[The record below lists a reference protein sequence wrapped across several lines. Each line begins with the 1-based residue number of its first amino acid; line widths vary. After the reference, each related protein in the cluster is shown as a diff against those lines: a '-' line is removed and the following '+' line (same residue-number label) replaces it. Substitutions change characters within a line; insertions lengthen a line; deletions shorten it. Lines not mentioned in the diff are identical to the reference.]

1 MKGRFEQRIKISTI
15 KRRFRD
21 NIDLIPF
28 ITLKY
33 LSQKQQESKD
43 NLGEFVDKY
52 GFYFRDY
59 ELLDN
64 IVEKQQ
70 NHDDSFISDFIS
82 SINALKNSSNPY
94 IKDIYSKI
102 PTKKLTDDVLDDIIS
117 LLDICGDATSFYE
130 EVTDNED
137 MLSRRLGLIKQLYI
151 KLLCRIVKEDH
162 TIKNIYD
169 PTCRDAENMIYLGN
183 FESATLYEKE
193 ERLFHHAIQNMIMNE
208 IPLDK
213 VQIENKEIIL
223 DDSKMKYDAIISLPY
238 ERIPRIDDSHINE
251 KFKEYNTKNPKIL
264 HLLNLIEHLDDDGIL
279 VTMTSLDLFVKRD
292 AYNLRKCLID
302 RNILDAIIEY
312 DKSYRNPHNIIL
324 IIKKNKENE
333 DILFIKQN
341 GEEHIIRSVIHPRKL
356 YECYKERTRIA
367 RFSDIITND
376 EIREND
382 YNLNPKRYV
391 YTLDYEPK
399 DLGELTSKQQEYT
412 SQIRS
417 LDEEIGELLDKISKL

>member
-1 MKGRFEQRIKISTI
+1 
-15 KRRFRD
+15 
-21 NIDLIPF
+21 
-28 ITLKY
+28 
-33 LSQKQQESKD
+33 
-43 NLGEFVDKY
+43 
-52 GFYFRDY
+52 
-59 ELLDN
+59 
-64 IVEKQQ
+64 
-70 NHDDSFISDFIS
+70 
-82 SINALKNSSNPY
+82 
-94 IKDIYSKI
+94 
-102 PTKKLTDDVLDDIIS
+102 
-117 LLDICGDATSFYE
+117 
-130 EVTDNED
+130 
-137 MLSRRLGLIKQLYI
+137 
-151 KLLCRIVKEDH
+151 
-162 TIKNIYD
+162 
-169 PTCRDAENMIYLGN
+169 MIYLGN

-238 ERIPRIDDSHINE
+238 VKNPRIDDSHINE